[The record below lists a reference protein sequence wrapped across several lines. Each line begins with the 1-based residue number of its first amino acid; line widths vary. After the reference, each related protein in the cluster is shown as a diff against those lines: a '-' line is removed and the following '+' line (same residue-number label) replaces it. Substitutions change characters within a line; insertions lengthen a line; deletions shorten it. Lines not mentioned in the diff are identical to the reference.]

1 MGIRDKLIGRVKRVV
16 ERLNGDFSAVA
27 PEQTQDYDKPVVP
40 GGQEVGLGSQNLRPK
55 RRHVPGGAPSLR
67 SS

>member
-27 PEQTQDYDKPVVP
+27 PEQTQDYDKPGVPNEDAKVVMARLP
-40 GGQEVGLGSQNLRPK
+40 RPVVGAKRPSADEE
-55 RRHVPGGAPSLR
+55 G
-67 SS
+67 